1 MDTLEPTAVDTHVSA
16 EQILRDV
23 YKKGQKARGST
34 NIDILDLEELR
45 EYQRRKRTEYE
56 GYLKRNRLDMG
67 QWIRYAAIRNRTT
80 RHEAQP
86 DLSLKEHY

>member
-1 MDTLEPTAVDTHVSA
+1 MQVHNRWTNLSKSTLLASMDTLEPTAVDTHTW
-16 EQILRDV
+16 R
-23 YKKGQKARGST
+23 
-34 NIDILDLEELR
+34 NF

-67 QWIRYAAIRNRTT
+67 QWIRYAQFEIEPT
-80 RHEAQP
+80 RHGGAP